1 VELVT
6 VVVRGGQGHSVD
18 QEIGLLFR
26 VGQSFWLALPLILTG
41 NLHMFVVKHNW
52 FAPFNIP
59 IDRGRMLSGRRIL
72 GDHKTWRGVIVMALF
87 GGVFGALVGWA
98 GGPLAQSSG
107 VAPLAYDLVGGG
119 NTATSLALGYAI
131 INGVLGLAYVV
142 GELPNS
148 IIKRRLNVPSGKTPR
163 GMRGLFF
170 LLLDQTDSALAVL
183 LTAVLLFGL
192 SWRTFAVGMVSLPLL
207 HFVFNV
213 LLYAFRIRRNL

>member
-1 VELVT
+1 MVTELV
-6 VVVRGGQGHSVD
+6 RAGQGHVVD
-18 QEIGLLFR
+18 QESGLLFR

-41 NLHMFVVKHNW
+41 NLHMFAVKHNW
-52 FAPFNIP
+52 FARLNIP

-72 GDHKTWRGVIVMALF
+72 GDHKTWRGVIVMTLF
-87 GGVFGALVGWA
+87 GGLFGALVGCT
-98 GGPLAQSSG
+98 GGPWAQSSG
-107 VAPLAYDLVGGG
+107 VAPLAYDVVGGG
-119 NTATSLALGYAI
+119 HTAPSLALGYAI
-131 INGVLGLAYVV
+131 INAVLGLAYVI

-148 IIKRRLNVPSGKTPR
+148 IIKRRLDVPSGKTPR

-170 LLLDQTDSALAVL
+170 LLVDQADSALAVL

-192 SWRTFAVGMVSLPLL
+192 SWHTFAVGMVSLPLL